1 MRSHRIRLAAL
12 AAVLTLLGGVA
23 VSLARGAAAA
33 TDGFVSR
40 CGVHFCLN
48 GKTYYFAGANTYDVF
63 TYGGSYGDTETQYMD
78 KARIDNHFAELAG
91 DGVSVLRLWMFDH
104 ESWHGFESAKGVYN
118 DQEFAE
124 FDYIIASAKAHNIRL
139 IPTLENYWE
148 AYGGIDTRLS
158 WEGLGTG
165 QSNRW
170 RFFNKTACPGC
181 FTQYKNYVNYA
192 LNRVNHYTE
201 VAYRNDPTIFAWD
214 LMNEPRYEGQGS
226 ESSSGVTLRAW
237 VDEMGAYIKGIDP
250 NHMVYAGIEGHQSKY
265 GFGGDEGNP
274 FVYLQQSPYLDF
286 TSAHPYPNEGWAALT
301 LQQTVTLINAW
312 NSDSVNLVGKPFF
325 LGEFNTMGVDRST
338 WWSAIYSDI
347 EQQDIAGSAFWWYP
361 DPQAGGDNYAVKH
374 GAPELS
380 VFSAHSA
387 RMVAKSGGTPPSA
400 SASPSVSASR
410 SASPSASASR
420 SASASPSASVSRSAS
435 PSASASRSAS
445 PSPSAS
451 RSASAS
457 PSASRSASASPSASG
472 SSGCSVNYAV
482 NDWGSGFVAT
492 VSITNGGTSAVNG
505 WTLRW
510 SFTGAQQVT
519 NAWNGVVTQAGQ
531 AVTATNASWNAA
543 LAPGA
548 AATFGFQATYTAT
561 NPTPTTFTLN
571 GAPCTRT

>member
-1 MRSHRIRLAAL
+1 MVLAERRAARTRPGRRGDLGDLEIDMRTNRIRLALL

-23 VSLARGAAAA
+23 VSLAHTASAA

-78 KARIDNHFAELAG
+78 KTRIDNHFAELQS

-104 ESWHGFESAKGVYN
+104 ESWHGFESSKGVYN

-124 FDYIIASAKAHNIRL
+124 FDYIIQSAKAHNIRL

-181 FTQYKNYVNYA
+181 FTQYKNYVSHA
-192 LNRVNHYTE
+192 LNRVNHYSN
-201 VAYRNDPTIFAWD
+201 VAYKDDPTIFAWD
-214 LMNEPRYEGQGS
+214 LMNEPRYEGQGT
-226 ESSSGVTLRAW
+226 ESTSGTTLRAW
-237 VDEMGAYIKGIDP
+237 VDEMGAYIKGIDS

-274 FVYLQQSPYLDF
+274 FVYLQQSPYIDF
-286 TSAHPYPNEGWAALT
+286 TSAHPYPNEGWANLT
-301 LQQTVTLINAW
+301 LDQTITLINAW

-338 WWSAIYSDI
+338 WWTSIYNDI
-347 EQQDIAGSAFWWYP
+347 ESQDIAGSAFWWYP
-361 DPQAGGDNYAVKH
+361 DPSAGGDNYAVKH

-380 VFSAHSA
+380 VFKAHSA
-387 RMVAKSGGTPPSA
+387 RMVTKSGGTP
-400 SASPSVSASR
+400 ASPTSAKPSSAAPSSVRPSSAAPS
-410 SASPSASASR
+410 SARPSSARPS
-420 SASASPSASVSRSAS
+420 SAPPSNSAVP
-435 PSASASRSAS
+435 
-445 PSPSAS
+445 
-451 RSASAS
+451 
-457 PSASRSASASPSASG
+457 G
-472 SSGCSVNYAV
+472 GCSVSYVV
-482 NDWGSGFVAT
+482 NDWGSGFTTT
-492 VSITNGGTSAVNG
+492 VTITSSTAVNG
-505 WTLRW
+505 WNLKW
-510 SFTGAQQVT
+510 SFAGNQQIT
-519 NAWNGVVTQAGQ
+519 NAWNAVTTQSGQ

-543 LAPGA
+543 IPAGGS
-548 AATFGFQATYTAT
+548 TSFGFQASYSGSNAV
-561 NPTPTTFTLN
+561 PASFTLN
-571 GAPCTRT
+571 GVGCARL